1 MKLAEMKDSFKEFW
15 SEFKKEKTGVIGL
28 ILFGIFL
35 FIVIFEPFLLPFE
48 DANTRW
54 RDISYWE
61 DWPKSAPPAWTNWF
75 TSDKKSVT
83 GTLTEYSEI
92 SQDMGAMVMKAFVFE
107 YDYQYDDAPNDIII
121 HGDASGQPIVVVN
134 ILRPDGEEIE
144 TFQSAYNAGE
154 RTKDIR
160 ISIDNSSRDI
170 IYNFAKDFE
179 SQENLRNVK
188 PGLIKTT
195 NGIFSKAQ
203 EGILRYPEPLK
214 GNYQIKITAILRDEN
229 DNMDTPYIIM
239 PGKVSGVLGTDSQ
252 KRDIWT
258 GVLAGVKW
266 ALLIGI
272 LTAVFSV
279 TIGVIYGV
287 ISAYLG
293 GWKDA
298 LMQRVFE
305 VFVSVPL
312 LPVLIVLSAVFEPS
326 IWMMVMLM
334 AMFFWTGSVKTV
346 RSMAM
351 QIKEETFI
359 EASKA
364 LGASNFRII
373 FKHMVPI
380 LIPYSFSSMALFIPR
395 AVVYE
400 ASISLLGLGD
410 SQIVTWGQ
418 ILSDALNSGAV
429 LNGLWWWVVPP
440 GLAIAFMGMAF
451 AFIGFSMDKILHP
464 KLRTR

>member
-1 MKLAEMKDSFKEFW
+1 MKLTEMKDSFNDFW
-15 SEFKKEKTGVIGL
+15 GEFKKEKTGVFGL
-28 ILFGIFL
+28 LLFALFL
-35 FIVIFEPFLLPFE
+35 FIVIFEPYLLPFE
-48 DANTRW
+48 DANKRW
-54 RDISYWE
+54 RDITYWE
-61 DWPKSAPPAWTNWF
+61 DWPKSAPPVWTDWF
-75 TSDKKSVT
+75 KPGNEAKTTIIKKYT
-83 GTLTEYSEI
+83 NNEKDL
-92 SQDMGAMVMKAFVFE
+92 GAMKLSEYIMDFE
-107 YDYQYDDAPNDIII
+107 MNYDSAPNDLII
-121 HGDASGQPIVVVN
+121 HADAAGNPMIV
-134 ILRPDGEEIE
+134 ISITRPDGKEIE
-144 TFQSAYNAGE
+144 LYQGQHTVGN
-154 RTKDIR
+154 TKKDIR
-160 ISIDNSSRDI
+160 ISIDNNSREKLFH
-170 IYNFAKDFE
+170 FASDFE
-179 SQENLRNVK
+179 SVRNMKTVK
-188 PGLIKTT
+188 PSMVKTT
-195 NGIFSKAQ
+195 NIIFAKAK
-203 EGILRYPEPLK
+203 EGILKGSETLK
-214 GNYQIKITAILRDEN
+214 GDYQIKITGLLQNEN
-229 DNMDTPYIIM
+229 DQLESPHIVL

-272 LTAVFSV
+272 LTAVVSV
-279 TIGVIYGV
+279 SIGVIYGV

-298 LMQRVFE
+298 LMQRIFE
-305 VFVSVPL
+305 IFVSVPL
-312 LPVLIVLSAVFEPS
+312 LPVLIVLSAVFDPS
-326 IWMMVMLM
+326 IWTVVIIMS
-334 AMFFWTGSVKTV
+334 MFFWTGSVKTV

>member
-1 MKLAEMKDSFKEFW
+1 MKLAEMRESLKDFW
-15 SEFKKEKTGVIGL
+15 GEFKKEKTGVVGL
-28 ILFGIFL
+28 ILFAIFM

-54 RDISYWE
+54 RDISYWQ
-61 DWPKSAPPAWTNWF
+61 DWPKSSPPAWTNWF
-75 TSDKKSVT
+75 TSDKKAVT
-83 GTLTEYSEI
+83 EQLTEFKEV
-92 SQDMGAMVMKAFVFE
+92 SQDLGAMVMKEFTFD
-107 YDYQYDDAPNDIII
+107 YDYQFDDAPNDIII
-121 HGDASGQPIVVVN
+121 HGNASGQPIVVVN
-134 ILRPDGEEIE
+134 IIRPDGTDLEVY
-144 TFQSAYNAGE
+144 QSTYNAGE
-154 RTKDIR
+154 RAKDLR
-160 ISIDNSSRDI
+160 ISVDNSSRQI
-170 IYNFAKDFE
+170 IYNFAKKFE
-179 SQENLRNVK
+179 TPEDLNKVK

-195 NGIFSKAQ
+195 DGIFAKA
-203 EGILRYPEPLK
+203 ESGILRNPVALK
-214 GNYQIKITAILRDEN
+214 GEYQIKITAILRSDS
-229 DNMDTPYIIM
+229 DNMETPFIVL

-272 LTAVFSV
+272 LTAIVSV
-279 TIGVIYGV
+279 AIGVIYGV

-298 LMQRVFE
+298 LMQRIFE
-305 VFVSVPL
+305 IFVSVPL

-326 IWMMVMLM
+326 IWTMVLMMAL
-334 AMFFWTGSVKTV
+334 FFWTGSVKTV

-380 LIPYSFSSMALFIPR
+380 LIPYSFSSIALFIPG

-400 ASISLLGLGD
+400 ATISLLGLGD

-418 ILSDALNSGAV
+418 ILSDALHSGAV

>member
-1 MKLAEMKDSFKEFW
+1 M
-15 SEFKKEKTGVIGL
+15 
-28 ILFGIFL
+28 
-35 FIVIFEPFLLPFE
+35 
-48 DANTRW
+48 
-54 RDISYWE
+54 
-61 DWPKSAPPAWTNWF
+61 
-75 TSDKKSVT
+75 
-83 GTLTEYSEI
+83 
-92 SQDMGAMVMKAFVFE
+92 
-107 YDYQYDDAPNDIII
+107 
-121 HGDASGQPIVVVN
+121 AS
-134 ILRPDGEEIE
+134 
-144 TFQSAYNAGE
+144 
-154 RTKDIR
+154 
-160 ISIDNSSRDI
+160 
-170 IYNFAKDFE
+170 
-179 SQENLRNVK
+179 
-188 PGLIKTT
+188 
-195 NGIFSKAQ
+195 
-203 EGILRYPEPLK
+203 
-214 GNYQIKITAILRDEN
+214 
-229 DNMDTPYIIM
+229 PYIVL

-272 LTAVFSV
+272 LTAIVSV
-279 TIGVIYGV
+279 SIGVIYGV

-326 IWMMVMLM
+326 IWMMVVLM

-359 EASKA
+359 EASRA

>member
-1 MKLAEMKDSFKEFW
+1 MKLAEMKDYFKDFW
-15 SEFKKEKTGVIGL
+15 NEFKKEKTGVFGL
-28 ILFGIFL
+28 ILFAVFL
-35 FIVIFEPFLLPFE
+35 SIIIFEPVLLPNA

-54 RDISYWE
+54 RDITYWE
-61 DWPKSAPPAWTNWF
+61 DHPKSAPPVWTDWF
-75 TSDKKSVT
+75 RVNKESRTEELSDYSI
-83 GTLTEYSEI
+83 TEK
-92 SQDMGAMVMKAFVFE
+92 DLGAMKMIDYNFDYEMV
-107 YDYQYDDAPNDIII
+107 YDSAPNDIII
-121 HGDASGQPIVVVN
+121 HANSSGNPMIVVKV
-134 ILRPDGEEIE
+134 LRPDGMEIE
-144 TFQSAYNAGE
+144 LYQNQYNIG
-154 RTKDIR
+154 KSKKNIR
-160 ISIDNSSRDI
+160 ISIDNNAREKMYHYASKI
-170 IYNFAKDFE
+170 E
-179 SQENLRNVK
+179 TPENLKAIK
-188 PGLIKTT
+188 PSMTKTT
-195 NGIFSKAQ
+195 NVIFSEAQ
-203 EGILRYPEPLK
+203 AGILRYPKVLK
-214 GNYQIKITAILRDEN
+214 GDYRIQLTAILQGED
-229 DNMDTPYIIM
+229 DLFDDPTLVL

-272 LTAVFSV
+272 LTAVVSV
-279 TIGVIYGV
+279 SIGVIYGV

-326 IWMMVMLM
+326 IWTVVIIMS
-334 AMFFWTGSVKTV
+334 MFFWTGSVKTV

-400 ASISLLGLGD
+400 ASISLLGL
-410 SQIVTWGQ
+410 
-418 ILSDALNSGAV
+418 
-429 LNGLWWWVVPP
+429 
-440 GLAIAFMGMAF
+440 
-451 AFIGFSMDKILHP
+451 
-464 KLRTR
+464 